1 VSAAQLEAYRTAQK
15 SVMSGREIEAMVLTK
30 AALQLKKCRGN
41 WDPED
46 RDGKRS
52 EFLKFNQDVWTVL
65 QGELAKD
72 DNPLPVQLRQDLL
85 SLSLFV
91 DKRTFDVMA
100 FPSPEKLDILI
111 NINLNIAA
119 GLRGSAAG

>member
-15 SVMSGREIEAMVLTK
+15 SVMSGREIEAMALTK
-30 AALQLKKCRGN
+30 AALQLKKCRNN
-41 WDPED
+41 WDIDD
-46 RDGKRS
+46 RDGKRFES
-52 EFLKFNQDVWTVL
+52 LKFNQDIWTIL

-72 DNPLPVQLRQDLL
+72 DNPLPLQLRQDLL

-91 DKRTFDVMA
+91 DRRTFDIMA

-119 GLRGSAAG
+119 GLRSNPSQ